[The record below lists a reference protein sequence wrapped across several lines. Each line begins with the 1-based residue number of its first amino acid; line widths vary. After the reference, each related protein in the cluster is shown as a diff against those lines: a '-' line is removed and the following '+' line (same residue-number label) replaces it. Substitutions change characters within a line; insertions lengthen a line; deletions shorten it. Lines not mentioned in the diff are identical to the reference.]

1 MLYRRIL
8 SVPIA
13 VLVQG
18 EAERKIVRVTVDCSL
33 QEQVYNPYYHLVLG
47 RLTDASKSHR
57 VTLQYCLWDQ
67 IKQVSCV
74 FLFP

>member
-1 MLYRRIL
+1 M
-8 SVPIA
+8 
-13 VLVQG
+13 
-18 EAERKIVRVTVDCSL
+18 RVTVDCSL

-67 IKQVSCV
+67 VKQVGCV